1 MRRMRHQVPWVLV
14 LAALPCCHS
23 SQRQAGQPRPH
34 STALS
39 TAFNAYNTIS
49 ILKKTPF
56 VPCFQH
62 DNHPSCIFFSCPKCL
77 NSPCS
82 KQKARAHTNTHTLLI
97 SSVPLERE
105 EVSAKQEDKREGGE
119 GLQRRQGASVYLL
132 LAGTGCHDEDT
143 TKHTWTTRGDT
154 VTK

>member
-1 MRRMRHQVPWVLV
+1 MQQTKG
-14 LAALPCCHS
+14 AS
-23 SQRQAGQPRPH
+23 
-34 STALS
+34 
-39 TAFNAYNTIS
+39 
-49 ILKKTPF
+49 
-56 VPCFQH
+56 
-62 DNHPSCIFFSCPKCL
+62 
-77 NSPCS
+77 
-82 KQKARAHTNTHTLLI
+82 AHEHTHTHTLLI
-97 SSVPLERE
+97 SLVPLERE